1 MKKTYISPLTKITVV
16 SIQHQL
22 LTGSITGTKV
32 YGTSASSSNAVLGRE
47 DNSWDIWGSNEDED
61 FED

>member
-22 LTGSITGTKV
+22 LTGSIKGTQV
-32 YGTSASSSNAVLGRE
+32 YGSASSGNAVLGRE
-47 DNSWDIWGSNEDED
+47 DNTWDIWGNNEDDD

>member
-22 LTGSITGTKV
+22 LTGSIKGTQV
-32 YGTSASSSNAVLGRE
+32 YGSASSSNAVLGRE
-47 DNSWDIWGSNEDED
+47 DNSWDIWGNNEDDD